1 MAFQTPFSSFSSRSE
16 GPDFSYDFLRDFYVN
31 CVRRFETE
39 LQHKLRSINLPRR
52 SFLRPERTVQLD
64 VHTSIFLE
72 SFGKKMM
79 DSEIRHVPLT
89 DKLQYDVTLLSR
101 WRSLVGGDSSLVR
114 QNGAGDWSL
123 LTPLAAVSQEVA
135 SLCLDVGTLVVPLQE
150 LENGYEVFC
159 PSPEATVAVLFDLGT
174 YII

>member
-1 MAFQTPFSSFSSRSE
+1 
-16 GPDFSYDFLRDFYVN
+16 
-31 CVRRFETE
+31 
-39 LQHKLRSINLPRR
+39 
-52 SFLRPERTVQLD
+52 
-64 VHTSIFLE
+64 
-72 SFGKKMM
+72 MM

-101 WRSLVGGDSSLVR
+101 WRSLGGDSSLVR

-123 LTPLAAVSQEVA
+123 LTPLAAVSQDVA